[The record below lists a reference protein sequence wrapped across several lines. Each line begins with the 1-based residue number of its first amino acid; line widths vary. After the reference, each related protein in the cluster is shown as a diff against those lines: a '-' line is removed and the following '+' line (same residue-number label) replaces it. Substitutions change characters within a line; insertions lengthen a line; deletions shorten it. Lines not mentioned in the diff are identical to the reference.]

1 MTHCVVRRVNIYIE
15 VFVQVENEKKSLPV
29 FAAFGRPVHLKL
41 VAKLPIQEGRGE
53 GFANWEGCVWQE
65 RKGSRYPKLSFV
77 GTERYERGGRGTVGV
92 IDHHMQGM
100 ACSQRSYTLYKRVFR
115 KEDMITNSMKRSYL
129 DFGGHHPI
137 LYNHV
142 SQHSHLSCP
151 RTQF

>member
-77 GTERYERGGRGTVGV
+77 GTERYERGEGICGY
-92 IDHHMQGM
+92 HL
-100 ACSQRSYTLYKRVFR
+100 QR
-115 KEDMITNSMKRSYL
+115 MGAHCGH
-129 DFGGHHPI
+129 DFDFI
-137 LYNHV
+137 
-142 SQHSHLSCP
+142 
-151 RTQF
+151 